1 MVIAMMDPCR
11 IGGRGGREEGEW
23 EEMRKGGW
31 DRKGG
36 GDEEGKRGRGDEEG
50 RRR

>member
-1 MVIAMMDPCR
+1 VVIAMMDPCI

-31 DRKGG
+31 DRRGGEKGMRRGG
-36 GDEEGKRGRGDEEG
+36 GQEMEG
-50 RRR
+50 RR